1 MNRLVSNIVAR
12 FNRQNKGRGCKL
24 ENEWPEQ
31 KLKILS
37 NTIDFPA
44 LKETRLSNNFLT
56 LRRPMRRF
64 GLLTVRICLHSKML
78 LKLYIISIIN

>member
-1 MNRLVSNIVAR
+1 MSRLVSNIVAR

-44 LKETRLSNNFLT
+44 LKETRLSNTF
-56 LRRPMRRF
+56 
-64 GLLTVRICLHSKML
+64 
-78 LKLYIISIIN
+78 

>member
-44 LKETRLSNNFLT
+44 LKEIWLSNSFFKSQAPDASFLAI
-56 LRRPMRRF
+56 F
-64 GLLTVRICLHSKML
+64 KGLTDEIK
-78 LKLYIISIIN
+78 

>member
-24 ENEWPEQ
+24 DNEWPEQ

-44 LKETRLSNNFLT
+44 LKEIRLSNTSLTQAPEASFLGLT
-56 LRRPMRRF
+56 DTGCHHGAF
-64 GLLTVRICLHSKML
+64 GH
-78 LKLYIISIIN
+78 